1 MSYYSN
7 KNPNHYNKKPMSEE
21 KTEIESS
28 IVKKKPGEDMCQW
41 ALHGNEMYV
50 ATPRVAKR
58 VEAGVYQIYHSQQF
72 GLYIQQQ
79 KAILSDEIIDLPIT
93 EIREIVEDIDKFWE
107 PSTKVRFKDYNMTY
121 KRGIIVWGPPG
132 NGKSYMMQII
142 IRNLI
147 KRDGVIFTLDT
158 VDSVERFISFANT
171 FRRVEPDRPLVVIL
185 EDIDNVVEAGQS
197 ILSALM
203 NVLDGVNQID
213 NVVYLATTNYPHK
226 LEERISNRPSRFD
239 RKYEIGAPEAEVRKA
254 YILGKMK
261 PEDKKRINVQE
272 WVEKTEGFS
281 LSHIKELIVSVC
293 ILGKNLDDVLEHFD
307 DMKKNR
313 SSRSSDLGFKKG
325 NGNTVISG
333 FHKEGKNRT

>member
-1 MSYYSN
+1 M
-7 KNPNHYNKKPMSEE
+7 KETMEEE
-21 KTEIESS
+21 KTDRQSN
-28 IVKKKPGEDMCQW
+28 KKTVNDDMCQW
-41 ALHGNEMYV
+41 AVHGNEIYV
-50 ATPRVAKR
+50 ATPRVSKKIS
-58 VEAGVYQIYHSQQF
+58 AGVYQIYQSQQW

-79 KAILSDEIIDLPIT
+79 KAILSDEIIDLPIK
-93 EIREIVEDIDKFWE
+93 EIQEIVADIERFWDPE
-107 PSTKVRFKDYNMTY
+107 TKLKFKDYNMTY

-213 NVVYLATTNYPHK
+213 NVVYLATTNYPNK

-239 RKYEIGAPEAEVRKA
+239 RKYEIGAPDPKVREA
-254 YILGKMK
+254 YIIGKMK
-261 PEDKKRINVQE
+261 PEDKKRVNIQE
-272 WVEKTEGFS
+272 WVDKTEGFS
-281 LSHIKELIVSVC
+281 VSHIKELIVSVC
-293 ILGKNLDDVLEHFD
+293 ILGKNLDDVLSHFD

-313 SSRSSDLGFKKG
+313 SSRQSDLGFKKEKSIIV
-325 NGNTVISG
+325 NGMG
-333 FHKEGKNRT
+333 R